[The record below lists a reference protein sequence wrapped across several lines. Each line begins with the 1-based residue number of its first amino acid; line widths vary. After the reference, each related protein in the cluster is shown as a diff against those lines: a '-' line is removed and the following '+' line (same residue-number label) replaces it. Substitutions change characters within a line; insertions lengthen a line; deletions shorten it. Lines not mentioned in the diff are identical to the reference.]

1 MGIFKDFK
9 DMLSSDDSNKLSS
22 KRVIT
27 FMAFIL
33 VSAAFISNLYFN
45 LTIDDTM
52 YNGMI
57 QIVWAGLGVVVGEH
71 LLKKKNADPK
81 E

>member
-1 MGIFKDFK
+1 MGVLKDLK

-27 FMAFIL
+27 FIAFLL
-33 VSAAFISNLYFN
+33 VSIAFVSNLYFDV
-45 LTIDDTM
+45 IVEDSM
-52 YNGMI
+52 YDGMI

-71 LLKKKNADPK
+71 LLKKKNGDKP